1 MINYAMDEIRFE
13 SLASCF
19 RVFAKGWILSKEYVV
34 SVRCNGKEIY
44 QFSGNQKRYD
54 ICIAYHVEITED
66 DYGFEESF
74 DIPSSCELIE
84 FYYIT
89 GGKEQRFLF
98 LGTFADKA
106 SPGIHAESNGFNSSL
121 FSDGM
126 GNKSF

>member
-34 SVRCNGKEIY
+34 SVRCNGKEIH
-44 QFSGNQKRYD
+44 QFHGNQKRYD

-74 DIPSSCELIE
+74 DMSFIILLVEKNSVFIPWHFRRRS
-84 FYYIT
+84 IT
-89 GGKEQRFLF
+89 RN
-98 LGTFADKA
+98 
-106 SPGIHAESNGFNSSL
+106 PCRI
-121 FSDGM
+121 
-126 GNKSF
+126 

>member
-19 RVFAKGWILSKEYVV
+19 RVFAKGWILSKKYVV

-66 DYGFEESF
+66 VVKQFEKLKNSDAF
-74 DIPSSCELIE
+74 FARKIDAIKNADLYHKINKEL
-84 FYYIT
+84 
-89 GGKEQRFLF
+89 
-98 LGTFADKA
+98 
-106 SPGIHAESNGFNSSL
+106 
-121 FSDGM
+121 
-126 GNKSF
+126 NKTEI